1 MLSSSWHSVSGSE
14 RGGASAPGASSPSLL
29 AFSLAGS
36 TTVWL
41 KDPILDFLLPANTSG
56 WTRWLIYLAIIA
68 PLYQILLLG
77 YGTLLGQGRFFC
89 SKLTAIGRY
98 LARTTG

>member
-1 MLSSSWHSVSGSE
+1 MASGE
-14 RGGASAPGASSPSLL
+14 RLRARWGVGPWGIVAILL

-77 YGTLLGQGRFFC
+77 YGTLLGQGRFFW